1 MLGPVNA
8 LMSLASGHISLV
20 SNHLKRRI
28 YLKILLALCVI
39 GAVVFGC
46 VLASVLLAEA
56 IGLVTTLALM
66 AGVFLLAAIV
76 VLIVMAVEQKRHELK
91 ERQQREAEKRL
102 AKIALVSA
110 LPMLKSGGLLAA
122 GAAAIALMIFMGR
135 SGGGD
140 DGE

>member
-91 ERQQREAEKRL
+91 ERAQREAEKRL

-110 LPMLKSGGLLAA
+110 LPALKGGGLLAA
-122 GAAAIALMIFMGR
+122 GAAAIALMVVMGR
-135 SGGGD
+135 GGGD
-140 DGE
+140 DDGE

>member
-1 MLGPVNA
+1 ML
-8 LMSLASGHISLV
+8 SLASGHVSLV
-20 SNHLKRRI
+20 SRHFKRRI

-66 AGVFLLAAIV
+66 AGVFLLAALI
-76 VLIVMAVEQKRHELK
+76 VLIVMAVEQKRHEAR
-91 ERQQREAEKRL
+91 ERAQREAEKRL

-110 LPMLKSGGLLAA
+110 LPALKGGGLLAA
-122 GAAAIALMIFMGR
+122 GAAAIALMIVLGGR
-135 SGGGD
+135 SGD
-140 DGE
+140 DEDID